1 MVCGKQGASRQKE
14 KKIIK
19 EVLKTEAKKMSTHE
33 NTMEKEEMSLLQIE
47 VNNHNEI
54 MCEMVKTDDI

>member
-14 KKIIK
+14 KKFIK

-33 NTMEKEEMSLLQIE
+33 STMEKEERSLLQIE

-54 MCEMVKTDDI
+54 MCEMV